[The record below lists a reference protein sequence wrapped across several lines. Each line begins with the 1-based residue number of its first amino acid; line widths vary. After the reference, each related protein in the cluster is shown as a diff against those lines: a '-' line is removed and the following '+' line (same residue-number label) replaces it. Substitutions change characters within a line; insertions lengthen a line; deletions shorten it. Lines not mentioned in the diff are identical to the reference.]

1 MYTNSTERTLNNKEA
16 KKLPEEVVIYFP
28 GFLAFIDFTEQQI
41 FRPVDKRK
49 KKKAYYSVK
58 KKRHTVKNQIMVI
71 NHKANYKK
79 ERDMKT
85 MFIKRIILLVPNK
98 LLM

>member
-16 KKLPEEVVIYFP
+16 KKLPEEVEIYFP

-49 KKKAYYSVK
+49 KKKKKKAYYSVK
-58 KKRHTVKNQIMVI
+58 KKRHAVNNQIMVTSFI
-71 NHKANYKK
+71 KQITKKK
-79 ERDMKT
+79 ET
-85 MFIKRIILLVPNK
+85 
-98 LLM
+98 

>member
-16 KKLPEEVVIYFP
+16 KKLPEEVEIYFP

-58 KKRHTVKNQIMVI
+58 KKRHAVNNQIMVTSFI
-71 NHKANYKK
+71 KQITKKK
-79 ERDMKT
+79 ET
-85 MFIKRIILLVPNK
+85 
-98 LLM
+98 

>member
-41 FRPVDKRK
+41 PRPADKRK

-58 KKRHTVKNQIMVI
+58 KKRHIVKNQIMVTSFI
-71 NHKANYKK
+71 KQITKKK
-79 ERDMKT
+79 ET
-85 MFIKRIILLVPNK
+85 
-98 LLM
+98 